1 MVVMN
6 FEKYIAHAKKSKF
19 GLFKLNLAL
28 GYMIPF
34 NRLHGIKIAELS
46 DDFVRTKIPYK
57 RRNFNHIKGIHACG
71 LATAAEFA
79 SGFLLLTKL
88 GSENYRLIMESIEMK
103 YHYQAK
109 KDVYAKFEVTEQWM
123 NKNLFMPLKET
134 DVFFIRCEI
143 LLHDIE
149 NNHVAT
155 GYTNWQ
161 IKPWKKVKTQL

>member
-19 GLFKLNLAL
+19 GLFKLNLGL

-34 NRLHGIKIAELS
+34 NHPHGIKIAELG
-46 DDFVRTKIPYK
+46 DDFVRTKIPYQK
-57 RRNFNHIKGIHACG
+57 RNFNHIKGIHACG

-109 KDVYAKFEVTEQWM
+109 KDVYAKFEVTEKWM
-123 NKNLFMPLKET
+123 NENVFMPLKET
-134 DVFFIRCEI
+134 DVLFIRCEI
-143 LLHDIE
+143 LLHDTE

>member
-1 MVVMN
+1 
-6 FEKYIAHAKKSKF
+6 
-19 GLFKLNLAL
+19 
-28 GYMIPF
+28 
-34 NRLHGIKIAELS
+34 
-46 DDFVRTKIPYK
+46 
-57 RRNFNHIKGIHACG
+57 
-71 LATAAEFA
+71 
-79 SGFLLLTKL
+79 
-88 GSENYRLIMESIEMK
+88 MESIEMK